1 MNQNLIQSPI
11 ITNST
16 SNGIISIDT
25 LGIKGGNSIPL
36 DYNMHGSLPNTIT
49 FNSAPKG
56 DIKLNPNF
64 IVGTIKEEEEN
75 TEPIKPKS
83 TRRTVKKPVR
93 KQVDKITT
101 TKKRTSR

>member
-1 MNQNLIQSPI
+1 METMNQNPIQSLI

-36 DYNMHGSLPNTIT
+36 DYNMHGRLPSTIT
-49 FNSAPKG
+49 FNSVPKG

-64 IVGTIKEEEEN
+64 TVGVIKEEVEEEN
-75 TEPIKPKS
+75 TKPIKPKS
-83 TRRTVKKPVR
+83 TRRTVKKPV
-93 KQVDKITT
+93 DK
-101 TKKRTSR
+101 KS

>member
-1 MNQNLIQSPI
+1 MTMEMMNQNLIQSPI

-36 DYNMHGSLPNTIT
+36 DYNMHGSLSNTFT
-49 FNSAPKG
+49 VNSIPKG

-64 IVGTIKEEEEN
+64 TVGVIKEEEED
-75 TEPIKPKS
+75 TEHVKPKS
-83 TRRTVKKPVR
+83 TRRRAKKPV
-93 KQVDKITT
+93 DK
-101 TKKRTSR
+101 KS